1 MPLFKM
7 KKLKI
12 SSVIAAAVR
21 RKDKITRFIRV
32 LF

>member
-12 SSVIAAAVR
+12 CSVIAAAVR
-21 RKDKITRFIRV
+21 GKNKTTRFIRV